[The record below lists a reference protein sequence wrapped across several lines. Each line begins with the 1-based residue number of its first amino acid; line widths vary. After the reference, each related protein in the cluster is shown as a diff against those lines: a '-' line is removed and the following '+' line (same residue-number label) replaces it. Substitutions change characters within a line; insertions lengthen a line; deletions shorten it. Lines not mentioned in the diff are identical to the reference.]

1 MKLLSP
7 YDSNTTR
14 DPISPSSANS
24 ALGRLPSP
32 AVQQQGLPKAV
43 SMPDMRKPSIEEPHA
58 SYTAMFQGNIPPS
71 PNSLG
76 MHGTGTAPQQQRQST
91 NPNFTY
97 NAPPP
102 PPPSHQQQQQI
113 LPRVSPVSA
122 FPASSQN
129 SSNTSSSGNYGGYNL
144 MGYPSYQ
151 ENSMATNYIQQP
163 QPNTAPATA
172 PSMYDSSSHYFP
184 PVPQQQQYS
193 NAYGSVYFDQSNV
206 MAAPP
211 LTPPLQQKRLSQ
223 MGGMLP
229 QPPPPPPTQSHYTPI
244 KTARRPS
251 HHDGL
256 PQHHPFAGLVS
267 RPQLKIHNDLM
278 DATRNW
284 TPAEWAMRRRILKF
298 WRQPNA
304 QQIDCG
310 FDILDEELYRS
321 QRMQHHG
328 TGEEDNYNPKDN
340 LVVSCIYW
348 QERNDYYITSVDC
361 IQLIEGLIGV
371 EFTVEE
377 KNRIRRNLEALRPLT
392 AAKTR
397 PESVEFFKL
406 IMGFPAPK
414 PRNIEKDVKVF
425 QWSTLGPAIKKII
438 GKYTPSYSS
447 TASVVNY
454 NNTDISSFP
463 PQQQQ
468 QRYHTDTP
476 RLTRS

>member
-7 YDSNTTR
+7 YDTNATR
-14 DPISPSSANS
+14 DPISPTSANS

-32 AVQQQGLPKAV
+32 AINQPGLPKAV

-76 MHGTGTAPQQQRQST
+76 MHGTAPQQQRQST
-91 NPNFTY
+91 NPNFAY

-102 PPPSHQQQQQI
+102 LQQHQQQQQI
-113 LPRVSPVSA
+113 LPKVSPAST
-122 FPASSQN
+122 FPASLQN
-129 SSNTSSSGNYGGYNL
+129 NNNTGSSSGSGSYGGYGL

-151 ENSMATNYIQQP
+151 ENPMATNYIQQT

-184 PVPQQQQYS
+184 PVPQQQQQYS
-193 NAYGSVYFDQSNV
+193 NAYGSAYLDQSNI

-229 QPPPPPPTQSHYTPI
+229 PPTQPPPQSHYAPI
-244 KTARRPS
+244 KTGKRPS
-251 HHDGL
+251 HHEGL

-267 RPQLKIHNDLM
+267 RPQLNIHNDLM

-328 TGEEDNYNPKDN
+328 QGEEDNYNPKDN

-468 QRYHTDTP
+468 RYHTDTP